1 MFRIHLY
8 LQCMGTTSVML
19 SAARR
24 MRHSPRRNQLNHSYK
39 LFARAT
45 KQSNPNTATDA
56 TSIGIQLILEGGVP
70 QQPPEHDQP
79 GINKEEQA
87 QNRTERLETQ
97 KAKTPAEPFQR
108 HGTGTLIGD
117 PIDLGNLDAAD
128 FPIQNVQ
135 ATNLKNNRARE
146 MWSLQSRARHRMNRQ
161 TKSIMKWSGD
171 PAESSADLAIVAI
184 ATINGKHQGVVL
196 TPRKWLPA

>member
-1 MFRIHLY
+1 MKALFGSTRHTTSSQWTTETRGKSRQTTYFHFTSSAWMFGIHLY

-24 MRHSPRRNQLNHSYK
+24 MRHSPRRNQLNHSHK

-128 FPIQNVQ
+128 FPI
-135 ATNLKNNRARE
+135 
-146 MWSLQSRARHRMNRQ
+146 
-161 TKSIMKWSGD
+161 
-171 PAESSADLAIVAI
+171 
-184 ATINGKHQGVVL
+184 
-196 TPRKWLPA
+196 